1 MFTIERQNEIIA
13 LLKFKKSVTVKELAK
28 KFYISEATVRRDL
41 DKLQKQGVL
50 QKTHGGAVLLAGL
63 DTEIPLSVR
72 ETEQKIEKEIIGR
85 LAANL
90 VNNNSITIMDSST
103 TTLRVVPHLKNKK
116 NIVVITNGAKTAVEL
131 GEFLHTEVYCTG
143 GKFRENSLSFIG
155 EIARD
160 SIDRFSADIVFFSC
174 RALSNRDGLYDT
186 SPEEA
191 ELRKHMIS
199 RSKKIVLLCDHTK
212 FGDTSFYKISDF
224 ADIDIIVTNK
234 KPSRQWVQFLDQN
247 DIELIFE

>member
-13 LLKFKKSVTVKELAK
+13 LIKFKKSIKVKELAE

-72 ETEQKIEKEIIGR
+72 DTEQKIEKEKIGR
-85 LAANL
+85 LAANI
-90 VNNNSITIMDSST
+90 VNNNSVIIMDSST
-103 TTLRVVPHLKNKK
+103 TALRVVPYLKNKK
-116 NIVVITNGAKTAVEL
+116 NMVIITNGAKTAIEL
-131 GEFLHTEVYCTG
+131 GDYLHTEVYCTG
-143 GKFRENSLSFIG
+143 GKLRENSLSFIG

-160 SIDRFSADIVFFSC
+160 SIDRFSSDIMFFSC
-174 RALSNRDGLYDT
+174 RAISIDDGVYDS

-191 ELRKHMIS
+191 ELRKHMIP
-199 RSKKIVLLCDHTK
+199 RSKKTVLLCDHTK
-212 FGDTSFYKISDF
+212 FGHTSFYKISDF
-224 ADIDIIVTNK
+224 KDIDIIITDK
-234 KPSRQWVQFLDQN
+234 KPSKDWVQFLEQN
-247 DIELIFE
+247 NIELIFE